1 MTLSHELA
9 MRGDVAVIYCRGRI
23 VADEAAELRGT
34 VLAAIK
40 DTGRVVLHL
49 ASVSYID
56 STGLGLMA
64 FFCSSARKRSGDV
77 KLVAPSAQVAE
88 VLDLTMLGRMFKVY
102 ASEDEAVAAFAAGAR
117 VSSNDAVDS

>member
-23 VADEAAELRGT
+23 VAEETAELRGT

-40 DTGRVVLHL
+40 NTGRVVLHL
-49 ASVSYID
+49 ASVGYID
-56 STGLGLMA
+56 SIGLGLLA

-77 KLVAPSAQVAE
+77 KLVAPSASVAE
-88 VLDLTMLGRMFKVY
+88 VLELTMLGRLFKVY
-102 ASEDEAVAAFAAGAR
+102 ASEDDAVAAFAELAR
-117 VSSNDAVDS
+117 ADNVVD